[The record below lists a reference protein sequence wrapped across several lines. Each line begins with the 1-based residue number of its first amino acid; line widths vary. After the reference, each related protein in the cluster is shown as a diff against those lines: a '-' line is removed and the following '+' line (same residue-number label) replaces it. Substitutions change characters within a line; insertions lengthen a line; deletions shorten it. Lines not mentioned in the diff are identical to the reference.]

1 VLLIEALLHRV
12 AGGDQQ
18 RLAAASVHQ
27 TPSRLVDDVDER
39 NIDSA
44 CYRIG
49 DQVHGDGAD
58 HDAIGTSPLKPL
70 GNVTEI
76 ATSLI
81 PAISLLP
88 LCDGVEVH

>member
-49 DQVHGDGAD
+49 DQVHGDGQIMTQSAPARSS
-58 HDAIGTSPLKPL
+58 HLATSPR
-70 GNVTEI
+70 
-76 ATSLI
+76 
-81 PAISLLP
+81 
-88 LCDGVEVH
+88 